1 MLLPNQI
8 LLIDSER
15 ENNFKFRNHYCS
27 MLYKVKVTTDMFLLN
42 LLLSFHSTRHLNG
55 NITLSANLIISTFT

>member
-27 MLYKVKVTTDMFLLN
+27 MLYKVKVTTDVFLLN
-42 LLLSFHSTRHLNG
+42 LLSFHSTRHLNR